1 MNLELKQTDAQQA
14 SARSR
19 IADRV
24 EAEYHHVSV
33 VEGRWPAITLSQQ
46 AGLSESF
53 LNQRD
58 ERRGGAID
66 G

>member
-14 SARSR
+14 SPRSC

-24 EAEYHHVSV
+24 EAEYHHVGV
-33 VEGRWPAITLSQQ
+33 AEGRWLVFGLPQYA
-46 AGLSESF
+46 ALSESF